1 MERFLFTAGAIAA
14 LLAVALGAFGAHA
27 LRDRLT
33 PDLLAVFETGVRYH
47 FYHALAL
54 LAAAYAA
61 SRWPDGAVAVAG
73 WLFIAGILLF
83 SGSLYL
89 LAVTGTRWL
98 GAITPLGGVA
108 FIAGWAALAWTAF
121 TAATASSRIN

>member
-1 MERFLFTAGAIAA
+1 MERFLFTAGAVAA
-14 LLAVALGAFGAHA
+14 LLAVTLGAFGAHA
-27 LRDRLT
+27 LRDRLS

-47 FYHALAL
+47 FYHALGL

-61 SRWPDGAVAVAG
+61 ARWPDGAAGIAG
-73 WLFIAGILLF
+73 WLFIAGIILF

-98 GAITPLGGVA
+98 GAITPLGGLA
-108 FIAGWAALAWTAF
+108 FIAGWATLTWTAWTAP
-121 TAATASSRIN
+121 TTGGIG